1 MTGEGAWGRRAFLDL
16 GYLVRNQ
23 TMRLAVYGPGR
34 FFAGGFYEA
43 EDLARSFIEPVPVV
57 LHPILGLNLFVLS
70 VGLGYGVSG
79 QPFHGW
85 EEAANDPPT
94 AKILHLAYKGFVRQ
108 SEPEGTPND
117 VR

>member
-1 MTGEGAWGRRAFLDL
+1 MTGEGPWARRAFLDL

-23 TMRLAVYGPGR
+23 TMRLAVYGLGR
-34 FFAGGFYEA
+34 FFVGGFYEA
-43 EDLARSFIEPVPVV
+43 EDLVRSLVEPVPVV
-57 LHPILGLNLFVLS
+57 SHPVFGLDLLDLF

-79 QPFHGW
+79 QSFHGR

>member
-1 MTGEGAWGRRAFLDL
+1 MKGEGAWGRRAFLDL

-23 TMRLAVYGPGR
+23 TMRLAVYGLGR
-34 FFAGGFYEA
+34 FFVGGFYEA
-43 EDLARSFIEPVPVV
+43 EDLARSLVEPVPVV
-57 LHPILGLNLFVLS
+57 SHPVLGLDLLVLS

-79 QPFHGW
+79 QPFHGR
-85 EEAANDPPT
+85 EEAANDPT